1 MNFRQLWQAIYPIL
15 RWIAVAA
22 VIFMFWQAL
31 PMDAIAFAIAGDMV
45 TYLEIA
51 TAAWL
56 MAQVT
61 RLRWAAAYVRTTVR
75 RSYRRARA
83 RGRGTLRRIAR
94 LAKPSSDDDRPA
106 PASAFA

>member
-1 MNFRQLWQAIYPIL
+1 
-15 RWIAVAA
+15 
-22 VIFMFWQAL
+22 MFWQAL

-61 RLRWAAAYVRTTVR
+61 RVRWATAYIRTTVR

-83 RGRGTLRRIAR
+83 RGRRTLRRVAR
-94 LAKPSSDDDRPA
+94 LRPPSGDDDRPA
-106 PASAFA
+106 PAFAFA